1 MIRLFTL
8 KKALDGGYMHY
19 SVNVDLPVLRET
31 VAERYRKAHWDGY
44 TKDNVIIS
52 AGALEYLTLS
62 LFALINPDEE
72 VIIPDPCFPNYYG
85 QILLTGA
92 KAVPVPV
99 YKEND
104 CRLQA
109 ADVAKAIIPKTRG
122 IIINSPGSV
131 MTKEDIEGI
140 AKLAAEHDLYVFSDE
155 PYDQIVYDG
164 KAPFSIAEIPKVRP
178 QVIVLNSSP
187 SLML

>member
-1 MIRLFTL
+1 M
-8 KKALDGGYMHY
+8 
-19 SVNVDLPVLRET
+19 
-31 VAERYRKAHWDGY
+31 
-44 TKDNVIIS
+44 
-52 AGALEYLTLS
+52 
-62 LFALINPDEE
+62 
-72 VIIPDPCFPNYYG
+72 
-85 QILLTGA
+85 
-92 KAVPVPV
+92 PV